1 MPAWGPVSGE
11 KLNLGAP
18 LVESPMSGDEG
29 LDTELTGIDQ
39 LLRDTEGSI
48 ERAAW
53 MTTVNAD

>member
-1 MPAWGPVSGE
+1 MSGE

-18 LVESPMSGDEG
+18 LVESPMSSDEG